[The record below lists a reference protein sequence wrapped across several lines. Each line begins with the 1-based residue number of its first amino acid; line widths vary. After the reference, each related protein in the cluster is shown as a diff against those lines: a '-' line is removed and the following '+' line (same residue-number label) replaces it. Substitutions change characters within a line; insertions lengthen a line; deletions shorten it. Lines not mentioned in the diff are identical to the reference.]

1 MSLTTLLSCARR
13 GVIATVLAVV
23 AVGLSQSGAAHA
35 APDDAITSAAYGKAE
50 IWLQHKADD
59 RHRRELVFKASPDA
73 PARVLSVT
81 VPPRDTSSSSEWG
94 ENLALGRDQTGK
106 LTVVMQSRRGLYWTH
121 VTSEPRLHRVPR
133 TTKDDVFPSLFR
145 GRVASSHAA
154 GMRSSVRLG
163 SLTGGL
169 TRQLWTNGS
178 DDNLGARDTAIG
190 AGNAVA
196 FVTVAD
202 GAEEGLF
209 DARLVRP
216 SQRRRFA
223 RRESQRAAP
232 HRRGELAGDS
242 LRAAQWP
249 QARALNA
256 QGGAA
261 DTRVRSTLAVDRAV
275 ADTHAPDQ
283 GAVKWL
289 TATSTACR
297 RSTRP
302 SVPAT

>member
-13 GVIATVLAVV
+13 GVLVMGLAVI
-23 AVGLSQSGAAHA
+23 AVGLSQPRTAHA
-35 APDDAITSAAYGKAE
+35 APDDAIASAAYGHSEA
-50 IWLQHKADD
+50 WLQHKADD
-59 RHRRELVFKASPDA
+59 RHRRELVFQAAPET

-81 VPPRDTSSSSEWG
+81 VPPRDTSISSEWG
-94 ENLALGRDQTGK
+94 ENLALGRDRTGA

-145 GRVASSHAA
+145 GRVASSHAV
-154 GMRSSVRLG
+154 GLRSSVRLG

-169 TRQLWTNGS
+169 ARQLWTNGS

-196 FVTVAD
+196 FVTVSD

-216 SQRRRFA
+216 G
-223 RRESQRAAP
+223 
-232 HRRGELAGDS
+232 RRGVLDLWPGDRHNGGVSLDVSRDGRRLTVAASSQVIRYALPTGRKLA
-242 LRAAQWP
+242 
-249 QARALNA
+249 
-256 QGGAA
+256 
-261 DTRVRSTLAVDRAV
+261 
-275 ADTHAPDQ
+275 H
-283 GAVKWL
+283 
-289 TATSTACR
+289 
-297 RSTRP
+297 
-302 SVPAT
+302 